1 MFLQPLVEASSG
13 RVEGAEALV
22 RMKDK
27 DGSIVG
33 PAEFIDMAS
42 ATGAVS
48 ILGEQVFA
56 KVCEF
61 IRDGGL
67 EACGMK
73 WVQRLNDIRENY
85 GVPVSTVR
93 LELTE
98 QGALN
103 SAGFKQVGL
112 LKNMGFDLALDDYGT
127 GFSNASRMKDI
138 PFEEIKIDVSLVRG
152 HFAHPDSYL
161 PNLIQS
167 MHRMGFK
174 VVAEGVE
181 TKEMVDG
188 LKRMGCDYFQGF
200 YYSKPVSMQDF
211 LKKYSLKEEK
221 REVFTPSERAYEETE
236 RYGSVFAATLS
247 DNSR

>member
-1 MFLQPLVEASSG
+1 MQCLRRCL
-13 RVEGAEALV
+13 AE
-22 RMKDK
+22 
-27 DGSIVG
+27 
-33 PAEFIDMAS
+33 
-42 ATGAVS
+42 
-48 ILGEQVFA
+48 
-56 KVCEF
+56 
-61 IRDGGL
+61 
-67 EACGMK
+67 
-73 WVQRLNDIRENY
+73 RLNDIRENY

-98 QGALN
+98 QGTLN

-138 PFEEIKIDVSLVRG
+138 PFEEIKIDMSLVRG

-200 YYSKPVSMQDF
+200 LLFKARQHAGFPEEVQSEGREKGSVYSKRKGLRRDGKIWKCIRRNPF
-211 LKKYSLKEEK
+211 
-221 REVFTPSERAYEETE
+221 
-236 RYGSVFAATLS
+236 G
-247 DNSR
+247 

>member
-1 MFLQPLVEASSG
+1 MQCLRRCL
-13 RVEGAEALV
+13 AE
-22 RMKDK
+22 
-27 DGSIVG
+27 
-33 PAEFIDMAS
+33 
-42 ATGAVS
+42 
-48 ILGEQVFA
+48 
-56 KVCEF
+56 
-61 IRDGGL
+61 
-67 EACGMK
+67 
-73 WVQRLNDIRENY
+73 RLNDIRENY

-98 QGALN
+98 QGTLN

-127 GFSNASRMKDI
+127 GFSNASRLKDI
-138 PFEEIKIDVSLVRG
+138 PFEEIKIDMSLVRG